1 MLQNDVTAV
10 KNDFKILEDSATGK
24 LVAKPK
30 KIRFISLC
38 FLHTWAKLGRLYQS
52 LLTKSFILFEHL
64 MYVQFTSCIQLSM
77 AELSYKNS

>member
-1 MLQNDVTAV
+1 MQNEMLQNDVTAV

-38 FLHTWAKLGRLYQS
+38 FLHT
-52 LLTKSFILFEHL
+52 
-64 MYVQFTSCIQLSM
+64 
-77 AELSYKNS
+77 